1 MNDCQV
7 ISRSWI
13 EGVRSVVDVHF
24 NQAVKRWFLDGCY
37 RKHFCIKD
45 GNLKKPPLPLCFRA
59 DYLCLAGVYFGCSQ
73 VVLLA
78 SFAKR

>member
-7 ISRSWI
+7 FSRSWI
-13 EGVRSVVDVHF
+13 EGVLSVVDVHF
-24 NQAVKRWFLDGCY
+24 NEAVKRWFLDSCY
-37 RKHFCIKD
+37 RKHFGIKD
-45 GNLKKPPLPLCFRA
+45 RNLKKPSMPWCFRV
-59 DYLCLAGVYFGCSQ
+59 DYLCLAGVYFGRSQ